1 MTILY
6 WNARGMGRISFLRNI
21 NLLIQ
26 QHQPNVIVIS
36 ETRISRTNTQEIVNK
51 LTYDEWMM
59 VEPARYAG
67 GIVVLWRSRYVSFE
81 PIKVGP
87 QGIHGILQVLSSHKL
102 FFVSFIYASPKFR
115 VRKELWNVFELLA
128 GIMDLPWCIIGD
140 FNEVVIAHEKFGGWP
155 IKEHRANLLLNCMRS
170 CGMLD
175 LGFTGQKFTW
185 TNKIRTGPI
194 MERLDRAWTTVD
206 WLNMFPSAFLKVL
219 PRLTSDHCPI
229 LLNLSKPVGQQ
240 KPKPFRFEP
249 MWCLDF
255 TFANVLNSEWSKSGK
270 PFFEKLKD
278 LSPVL
283 DSWNKNFPRWVL
295 LKHRGHSFFYKKFW
309 ETIRGDLVPFIQS
322 IFRKLEVP
330 NDINETLIAIIPK
343 HEDPSLISQF
353 RPISL
358 CNTVYKIITKVI
370 SNRLRSSLPKRISPN
385 QNSFL
390 PGRGTETN
398 VIIANEV
405 LHSMR
410 ARKGR
415 RGWFMIKLDLEKA
428 YDKLEWSFIRSSLM
442 LYGLDESSVKI
453 IMSCITSVSS
463 SILVNGIPTDSFSP
477 SRGIR
482 QGDPLSP
489 YIFIICMEVLS
500 HMIHLAVQDI
510 KWTPFK
516 MGRRRVPVS
525 HLLFADDIL
534 LVGEVSNDNTQT
546 LLGILEDFFHLSG
559 QSISVEK
566 SRVLFSKNTPTL
578 DCEMFCNSLS
588 IKEAADLNPYLGFP
602 ISGTRPT
609 RSSVNFIMTKI
620 VGKLASWKTN
630 FLSKAGRLCLISSVI
645 NTMPSYYFQ
654 CLMLPKAV
662 LKEINSTMARFL
674 WGKGKDQRGIHLINW
689 DKISSPK
696 DEGGLGIR
704 WVRALNKAFVLKLWW
719 RMVHQEENFAVKVLR
734 DKYSKSNGMFRSFSY
749 GSHLWKAM
757 GRVWECF
764 KESIAWGVGNGKS
777 INLWGDKWIGDL
789 SLRQLISGPLN
800 VGEETLSLDQVL
812 NSGEWNFSIISFEI
826 PSCISNLC
834 RAVSFPRASS
844 INEDFVYST
853 FSIQGKFDFKKV
865 LGICKKSNPPHPDPK
880 TLFVRHMID
889 SDVCM
894 CCQNVTEDS
903 IHILRDCPKAR
914 EVWERFGIST
924 NFFTTPLHQWLQS
937 NLTHPPP
944 PPHNQ
949 ITLPWRTLFPSII
962 WTLWKRRN
970 SIIFQQSQPTVE
982 SCVLE
987 AQALAWELHTSRI
1000 TLPSTSHPSV
1010 SVPRWSPPPLHFL
1023 MLNCDT
1029 SFINIGEI
1037 CSVAGVFRDH
1047 LGEWILGFQQ
1057 QCRLQSALMGE
1068 LFAICTGLKISK
1080 ERGWSKV
1087 FISTDSQQALQRL
1100 GDSQVVDANLHLT
1113 NQCRDLLRDL
1123 PDVEVVF
1130 APRSTNKVADRLA
1143 KMCRTDVIDRPNLVY
1158 FEHPPGY
1165 VMDVIL

>member
-1 MTILY
+1 MKSREDWLVDGDKNTPYFHKSVLIRRKK
-6 WNARGMGRISFLRNI
+6 NKNISLNSE
-21 NLLIQ
+21 
-26 QHQPNVIVIS
+26 VGEAIS
-36 ETRISRTNTQEIVNK
+36 
-51 LTYDEWMM
+51 D
-59 VEPARYAG
+59 
-67 GIVVLWRSRYVSFE
+67 
-81 PIKVGP
+81 PIKLADH
-87 QGIHGILQVLSSHKL
+87 IKSYFEKL
-102 FFVSFIYASPKFR
+102 FTSSFVSSNAI
-115 VRKELWNVFELLA
+115 WN
-128 GIMDLPWCIIGD
+128 
-140 FNEVVIAHEKFGGWP
+140 P
-155 IKEHRANLLLNCMRS
+155 I
-170 CGMLD
+170 
-175 LGFTGQKFTW
+175 
-185 TNKIRTGPI
+185 PI
-194 MERLDRAWTTVD
+194 D
-206 WLNMFPSAFLKVL
+206 VL
-219 PRLTSDHCPI
+219 PRGITLSASAIPI
-229 LLNLSKPVGQQ
+229 ECEIWKVVSKMGAFKAPG
-240 KPKPFRFEP
+240 P
-249 MWCLDF
+249 D
-255 TFANVLNSEWSKSGK
+255 GY
-270 PFFEKLKD
+270 
-278 LSPVL
+278 
-283 DSWNKNFPRWVL
+283 
-295 LKHRGHSFFYKKFW
+295 HSFFYKKFW

-322 IFRKLEVP
+322 IFRKREV
-330 NDINETLIAIIPK
+330 IA
-343 HEDPSLISQF
+343 
-353 RPISL
+353 
-358 CNTVYKIITKVI
+358 
-370 SNRLRSSLPKRISPN
+370 NRLRSSLPKRISPN
-385 QNSFL
+385 HNSFL

-415 RGWFMIKLDLEKA
+415 RGWFILKLDLEKA
-428 YDKLEWSFIRSSLM
+428 NDKLEWSFIRSSLM

-482 QGDPLSP
+482 QGDPLTP

-500 HMIHLAVQDI
+500 HMIHLAVQDL

-546 LLGILEDFFHLSG
+546 LLGILEDFCQLSG

-578 DCEMFCNSLS
+578 DCGMFCNALS
-588 IKEAADLNPYLGFP
+588 IKETADLNPYLGFP

-620 VGKLASWKTN
+620 IGKLASWKTN

-654 CLMLPKAV
+654 CLMLPEAV

-704 WVRALNKAFVLKLWW
+704 
-719 RMVHQEENFAVKVLR
+719 
-734 DKYSKSNGMFRSFSY
+734 
-749 GSHLWKAM
+749 
-757 GRVWECF
+757 
-764 KESIAWGVGNGKS
+764 
-777 INLWGDKWIGDL
+777 
-789 SLRQLISGPLN
+789 QLISGPLN

-812 NSGEWNFSIISFEI
+812 NSGEWNFSILSFEI

-834 RAVSFPRASS
+834 LAISVPRKSS
-844 INEDFVYST
+844 IIEDFVYST
-853 FSIQGKFDFKKV
+853 FSLQGKFDFKKV
-865 LGICKKSNPPHPDPK
+865 LGICKKSNPPHPDPLGWIWRIDSIPKIKFFTWLAFHDRLPHRK
-880 TLFVRHMID
+880 TLFVRHMIS

-914 EVWERFGIST
+914 EVWEHFGIST
-924 NFFTTPLHQWLQS
+924 NFFTTPLHQWIQS

-970 SIIFQQSQPTVE
+970 SIIFQQTQPTVE

-987 AQALAWELHTSRI
+987 AQALAWELHTSRN
-1000 TLPSTSHPSV
+1000 TLPSTSHSSV

-1029 SFINIGEI
+1029 SFINIGEV

-1057 QCRLQSALMGE
+1057 QCRLQSVLMGE

-1080 ERGWSKV
+1080 ERGWPKV
-1087 FISTDSQQALQRL
+1087 ILSTDSQQALQRL

-1143 KMCRTDVIDRPNLVY
+1143 KMGRTDVIDRPNLVY

-1165 VMDVIL
+1165 FMDVILEDKPP